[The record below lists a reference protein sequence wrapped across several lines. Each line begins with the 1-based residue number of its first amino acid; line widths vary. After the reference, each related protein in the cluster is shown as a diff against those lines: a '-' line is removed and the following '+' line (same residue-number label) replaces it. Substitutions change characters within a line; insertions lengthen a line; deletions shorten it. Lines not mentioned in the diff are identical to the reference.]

1 MNSLILEYA
10 VLGLAS
16 GGVYG
21 LVALGFVVI
30 FRASK
35 VFNFAMGEMM
45 MVSAYIFY
53 AADAVLGVGLLTS
66 LALALAG
73 SMVVALLIERFA
85 LRPMLG
91 RPLIAILMVTFGV
104 GTMLRGVVSLIW
116 GGEPRQ
122 VPSLLARDPVFIGEI
137 LIPGQIARSF
147 FIALLVVAGL
157 VAFLRYSRAGT
168 ALKATAADRT
178 TAYSMGID
186 VVKVMSLTWVVAAI
200 SGGLSGI
207 LIANV
212 NGLSPHMGVAAFSV
226 LAVVILGGLD
236 SIAGALVAGLL
247 IGMLESLTSFWLGTE
262 WREVTPYIVVLAV
275 LLFKPTGL
283 FGSSETERI

>member
-1 MNSLILEYA
+1 MDSPVLAYA
-10 VLGLAS
+10 LLGLAS

-30 FRASK
+30 YRASK

-53 AADAVLGVGLLTS
+53 AADAVLGVGLPM
-66 LALALAG
+66 ALGMALVG
-73 SMVVALLIERFA
+73 SIVVALLIERFA

-91 RPLIAILMVTFGV
+91 RPVIAILMVTFGV
-104 GTMLRGVVSLIW
+104 GTVLRGAVSLIF

-122 VPSLLARDPVFIGEI
+122 VPSILSRDPVFIGEL

-147 FIALLVVAGL
+147 LIAVLVVAAL
-157 VAFLRYSRAGT
+157 VAFLKYSRAGV

-186 VVKVMSLTWVVAAI
+186 VAKVMALTWVVAAI
-200 SGGLSGI
+200 SGGLTGI

-236 SIAGALVAGLL
+236 SIAGALIAGLI
-247 IGMLESLTSFWLGTE
+247 IGMLESLTSLWLGTE

-283 FGSSETERI
+283 FGSREAERI

>member
-1 MNSLILEYA
+1 MDSIALEYA
-10 VLGLAS
+10 LLGMAS
-16 GGVYG
+16 GSVYA

-45 MVSAYIFY
+45 MAGAYIFF
-53 AADAVLGVGLLTS
+53 AADMMGLGTALAF
-66 LALALAG
+66 ALALAG
-73 SMVVALLIERFA
+73 SVLIALVIERFA

-104 GTMLRGVVSLIW
+104 GTMLRGAASLMF
-116 GGEPRQ
+116 GGESRQ
-122 VPSLLARDPVFIGEI
+122 VPSILARDPVFIGEL

-147 FIALLVVAGL
+147 LIALVLVVVL
-157 VAFLRYSRAGT
+157 VSFLRYSRAGV
-168 ALKATAADRT
+168 ALKATASDHT
-178 TAYSMGID
+178 TAYSMGIN
-186 VVKVMSLTWVVAAI
+186 VAKVMAFTWGLAALT
-200 SGGLSGI
+200 GGIAGI

-212 NGLSPHMGVAAFSV
+212 NGLTPHMGVAAFSV

-236 SIAGALVAGLL
+236 SIAGALVAGL
-247 IGMLESLTSFWLGTE
+247 IVGVLESLTALWLGTE

-275 LLFKPTGL
+275 LLVKPTGL
-283 FGSSETERI
+283 FGSREAVRI

>member
-1 MNSLILEYA
+1 MDAVALEYA
-10 VLGLAS
+10 LLGMAS
-16 GGVYG
+16 GGVYA

-45 MVSAYIFY
+45 MAGAYIFF
-53 AADAVLGVGLLTS
+53 AADMMGANLPVS
-66 LALALAG
+66 LALAMGG
-73 SMVVALLIERFA
+73 SMLIALTIERFA

-91 RPLIAILMVTFGV
+91 RPLTAILMVTFGV
-104 GTMLRGVVSLIW
+104 GTMLRGAASLIF

-122 VPSLLARDPVFIGEI
+122 VPSILAREPIFIGEL

-147 FIALLVVAGL
+147 LIALVVVAIL
-157 VAFLRYSRAGT
+157 VAFLRYSRIGV
-168 ALKATAADRT
+168 ALKATASNQI
-178 TAYSMGID
+178 TAYSMGIN
-186 VVKVMSLTWVVAAI
+186 VVRVMALTWALAAI
-200 SGGLSGI
+200 TGGISGI

-212 NGLSPHMGVAAFSV
+212 NGLTPHMGVAAFSV

-236 SIAGALVAGLL
+236 SIAGALIAGL
-247 IGMLESLTSFWLGTE
+247 IVGVLESLTSLWLGTE

-283 FGSSETERI
+283 FGSREAERI